1 MKGRY
6 SYKAICVSVLSGD
19 TLTVMIDL
27 GFKVWIN
34 STIRLFGINS
44 PSLLTKNLDERKKA
58 MQSKNR
64 LEELLKDKEFL
75 LKSMD
80 VNKNGRCLAEV
91 IVDNKNINE
100 LMVNE
105 GHATVFLTK

>member
-6 SYKAICVSVLSGD
+6 KYKAICVSVLSGD

-34 STIRLFGINS
+34 STIRLFGIQS
-44 PSLLTKNLDERKKA
+44 PSLITKDENERARA
-58 MQSKNR
+58 MKSKER
-64 LEELLKDKEFL
+64 LKEILHGKEFL

-91 IVDNKNINE
+91 IVDDINVNE
-100 LMVNE
+100 LLIKE
-105 GHATVFLTK
+105 GHASVFLTK

>member
-6 SYKAICVSVLSGD
+6 TYKAICVNVLSGD
-19 TLTVMIDL
+19 TLAVMIDL

-44 PSLLTKNLDERKKA
+44 PSPLTKNKDERIKA
-58 MQSKNR
+58 MKSKKR
-64 LEELLKDKEFL
+64 LEELLSGKEFL
-75 LKSMD
+75 LHSMD
-80 VNKNGRCLAEV
+80 VSKNGRCLAEI
-91 IVDNKNINE
+91 IVDDTNINE
-100 LMVNE
+100 LMVSE

>member
-6 SYKAICVSVLSGD
+6 TYKAICVSVLSGD

-44 PSLLTKNLDERKKA
+44 PSLLTKNKDERAKA
-58 MQSKNR
+58 MKSKDR
-64 LEELLKDKEFL
+64 LKELLHGKEFL

-91 IVDNKNINE
+91 IVDDINVNE
-100 LMVNE
+100 LLIKE
-105 GHATVFLTK
+105 GHATVFLSK

>member
-6 SYKAICVSVLSGD
+6 TYKAICVNVLSGD

-34 STIRLFGINS
+34 STIRLFGINAHT
-44 PSLLTKNLDERKKA
+44 LMTKDLDERGKA
-58 MQSKNR
+58 MKAKIR
-64 LEELLKDKEFL
+64 LEELLEGKEFL
-75 LKSMD
+75 INSMD
-80 VNKNGRCLAEV
+80 VSKTGRCLAEV
-91 IVDNKNINE
+91 IVDDININE
-100 LMVNE
+100 LLIKE

>member
-6 SYKAICVSVLSGD
+6 KYKAICVNVFSGD

-44 PSLLTKNLDERKKA
+44 ISPLTKNSYDRKKA
-58 MQSKNR
+58 MKAKNR
-64 LEELLKDKEFL
+64 LEELLHGKEFL
-75 LKSMD
+75 LKSMV
-80 VNKNGRCLAEV
+80 VNKNGRCLAEI
-91 IVDNKNINE
+91 IVDDVNINE
-100 LMVNE
+100 LLINE
-105 GHATVFLTK
+105 GHATVFLSK